1 MDKRIETLL
10 LGKIRHNLKTHLNVI
25 IGYSELLLESVADEP
40 ELGPMES
47 DFAALSLCGESILVN
62 LDKAFASIHGREAS
76 VLGQIGAIAQDF
88 GNEIRE
94 SLVEGGRLV
103 EQCLGQ
109 LSVPSFVD
117 DLKKIG
123 SAIGKLEAAVSVL
136 TERAFES
143 VAHLIESGI
152 LAKSDVELVDL
163 HSTNLSIVR
172 QPGRSEFPSHIL
184 ILDDNPNL
192 AHYLGRKLVSVGH
205 SVSYAGNTGEAD
217 DLLAKG
223 KVALLI
229 LDILMPGEN
238 GYEFLQRN
246 LAGFKSA
253 NLPVI
258 VLSSLD
264 ELDTIYR
271 CLEAGA
277 SDYVTKPCK
286 FITLNA
292 RINSALERKYLKD
305 REKEYLAVIEAEKE
319 KSDNL
324 LLNILPV
331 PIADRLKAGEQ
342 TIADSFYHCSVLF
355 ADIAGFTPLSEKL
368 SARELV
374 DFLNETF
381 SAFDAFTEEL
391 GLEKIKT
398 IGDNYMVVAGIPEP
412 REDHAQAIVEMAIRM
427 QQYLHDLEPV
437 QGHSVSVRVGIN
449 SGPVVA
455 GVIGAKKFTY
465 DLWGDT
471 VNTASRMES
480 HGVTGAIHLSDSTAA
495 LLGESHELENRG
507 EMEIKG
513 KGKMNTFLIRP

>member
-25 IGYSELLLESVADEP
+25 IGYSELLLESVEDEP
-40 ELGPMES
+40 ELGPMKS
-47 DFAALSLCGESILVN
+47 DFTALSLCGESILVN
-62 LDKAFASIHGREAS
+62 LDKAFASSHGREAS
-76 VLGQIGAIAQDF
+76 VLGQIGAIAKDF

-103 EQCLGQ
+103 EQCLSE

-117 DLKKIG
+117 DLSKIG
-123 SAIGKLEAAVSVL
+123 SSIGKLEASVSVL

-143 VAHLIESGI
+143 VEDLVESGI

-172 QPGRSEFPSHIL
+172 QPGRSGFPSHIL
-184 ILDDNPNL
+184 ILDDNSNL
-192 AHYLGRKLVSVGH
+192 AHYLGRKLLSVGH

-217 DLLAKG
+217 DFIAKG
-223 KVALLI
+223 NVDLLI

-246 LAGFKSA
+246 LAEFKSA

-258 VLSSLD
+258 ILSSLD

-292 RINSALERKYLKD
+292 RINSALERKHLKD

-331 PIADRLKAGEQ
+331 PIAERLKAGEE
-342 TIADSFYHCSVLF
+342 TIADSFDQCSVLF

-381 SAFDAFTEEL
+381 SAFDSFTEEI

-427 QQYLHDLEPV
+427 QQYLNELEAVP
-437 QGHSVSVRVGIN
+437 GHSVSIRVGIN

-455 GVIGAKKFTY
+455 GVIGTKKFTY

-495 LLGESHELENRG
+495 LLGESHELESRG